1 MSRAYR
7 LFIYI
12 FLAALSGFAP
22 LLTDM
27 YLPALPMMADSFSTT
42 PVMVQLSL
50 TTSMIGLAI
59 GQILIGPLSD
69 KYGRRNPLRISLLLF
84 LASTGGCILA
94 WDIHSFLAFRVLQ
107 GMAGAGG
114 IVLSRSITTDLFTG
128 KDLTRAFGIIMAM
141 NSLAPMISPI
151 CDSLLLEVTNW
162 RGIFVF
168 LFALGITITIL
179 SLRFKESLPDGKR
192 LQASP
197 VASLAQFRYL
207 FRNRSFML
215 YSLLQGATFGILFA
229 YISSSPY
236 VLQNHYGLNPM
247 MFGGAF
253 AVNSLAM
260 VASSLVLSSFSN
272 VRIALR
278 TGCILGIL
286 TTISTAGILL
296 ADGPL
301 WLFEASLFLALFFLG
316 LIMPSSTILAM
327 NSEKKRAGTAS
338 AFLGAVL
345 FGAGGLVSPL
355 VGIGN
360 ICHSTAIVFLASSLV
375 VAVLMGFLHFR
386 TYHSAGDPA

>member
-12 FLAALSGFAP
+12 FLAALSGFSP

-151 CDSLLLEVTNW
+151 CGSLLLEVTNW

-247 MFGGAF
+247 MFG
-253 AVNSLAM
+253 
-260 VASSLVLSSFSN
+260 
-272 VRIALR
+272 
-278 TGCILGIL
+278 
-286 TTISTAGILL
+286 
-296 ADGPL
+296 
-301 WLFEASLFLALFFLG
+301 
-316 LIMPSSTILAM
+316 
-327 NSEKKRAGTAS
+327 
-338 AFLGAVL
+338 
-345 FGAGGLVSPL
+345 
-355 VGIGN
+355 
-360 ICHSTAIVFLASSLV
+360 
-375 VAVLMGFLHFR
+375 
-386 TYHSAGDPA
+386 